1 MVEAGDAK
9 TAPPSQSAVGEV
21 RIVPLRGLPAI
32 EPGTNLAELLADA
45 IEKVGGMDSGDILV
59 VAQKVVSKAEGRIET
74 AESPS
79 ELEALIRS
87 ESRRVRRRRGDL
99 FIVET
104 HQGFVCAT
112 AGIDH
117 SNTSAPD
124 TVILLPQDPDRSARD
139 LSAQL
144 GARFGLPTP
153 VIISDSFGRAWR
165 GGTVDVAIG
174 VAGLNPLVDL
184 RGTLDW
190 SGRELESTQ
199 VAVADELAA
208 AAHLVMGKSDGIPA
222 ALVRGS
228 GVGRGKGRALDLVMP
243 PDRDLFP

>member
-1 MVEAGDAK
+1 M
-9 TAPPSQSAVGEV
+9 
-21 RIVPLRGLPAI
+21 RIVPLRGLPPI
-32 EPGTNLAELLADA
+32 ESGDDLAALLAGS
-45 IEKVGGMDSGDILV
+45 IEQAGGLHSGDVLV
-59 VAQKVVSKAEGRIET
+59 VAQKVVSKAEGRIAT
-74 AESPS
+74 AETQQ

-87 ESRRVRRRRGDL
+87 ESRRVRRRRDDL

-104 HQGFVCAT
+104 HHGFVCAT

-117 SNTSAPD
+117 SNTPAD
-124 TVILLPQDPDRSARD
+124 GTVILLPEDPDRSAAA
-139 LSAQL
+139 LSARL
-144 GARFGLPTP
+144 GSHFDVASPP
-153 VIISDSFGRAWR
+153 VIVSDSFGRAWR
-165 GGTVDVAIG
+165 EGTVDVAIG
-174 VAGLNPLVDL
+174 VAGLEPLVDL

-208 AAHLVMGKSDGIPA
+208 AAHLVMGKAAGVPA

-228 GVGRGKGRALDLVMP
+228 PITCGDGRATELVMP